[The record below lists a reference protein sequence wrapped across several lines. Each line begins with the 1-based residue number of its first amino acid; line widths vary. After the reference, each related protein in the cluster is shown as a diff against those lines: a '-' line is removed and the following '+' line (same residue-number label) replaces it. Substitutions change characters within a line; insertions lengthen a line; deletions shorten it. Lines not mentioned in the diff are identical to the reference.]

1 MDKSGVN
8 GSIQL
13 IHGTDMVEITIAMI
27 HQLCIWNCAPWLMP
41 VGPEKSSRHDYYL
54 FRRRGVGNSYPGY
67 TRPKLLEITHF
78 DSKSPRCRNN
88 S

>member
-1 MDKSGVN
+1 
-8 GSIQL
+8 
-13 IHGTDMVEITIAMI
+13 
-27 HQLCIWNCAPWLMP
+27 MP
-41 VGPEKSSRHDYYL
+41 VGPEKSSTHDYYL